1 LTRREKA
8 CFARG
13 IEPAFLWPFG
23 GKVGSAAGE
32 HAWHRMQC
40 DGGACIE
47 VAGFNEA
54 VIMRSS
60 ANPDA
65 TLTMSRIEWREF
77 LTGAKAGLFD
87 EL

>member
-1 LTRREKA
+1 
-8 CFARG
+8 
-13 IEPAFLWPFG
+13 
-23 GKVGSAAGE
+23 
-32 HAWHRMQC
+32 MQC

-54 VIMRSS
+54 IIMRTS

-65 TLTMSRIEWREF
+65 TLTMSRDEWREF
-77 LTGAKAGLFD
+77 LAGAKAGLFD